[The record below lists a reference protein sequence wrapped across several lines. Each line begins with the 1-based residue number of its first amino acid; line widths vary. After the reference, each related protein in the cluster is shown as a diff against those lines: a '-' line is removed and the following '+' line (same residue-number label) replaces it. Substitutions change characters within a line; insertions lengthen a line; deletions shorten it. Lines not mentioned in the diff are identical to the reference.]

1 MKKGTSSLKRKLLL
15 VFLPLM
21 VIGLSIFLILS
32 YNISKSQ
39 LDEEIEHRIT
49 NLQDDA
55 ISQIEERF
63 ARHEQLAET
72 TASTISS
79 TGDSVSEEDYIQM
92 LENNIATNADTYGSG
107 IWFEPYEY
115 DEDREYFGP
124 YVYKDGE
131 DLVYTDV
138 YEETDYDYPSWD
150 WYTQAEGSEE
160 AVWGDPYYDDA
171 SGITMVTTTVP
182 FTDSSGNF
190 NGVVTADTDLTQ
202 IQQIISDIQIYDS
215 GWAFGFDNNGQIIAH
230 QDDSL
235 VMNST
240 ISETD
245 MFGDYADQLTGSEQG
260 QFTVDA
266 GDTTN
271 QVYYRTMPTTGW
283 TFGIAVPEDEIYASL
298 NDLLIQQLITGVVV
312 LLVLG
317 TGIYIFS
324 GRLSKPITTLR
335 EKMDDVAHGDLTVEA
350 HHQSN
355 DEIGYLYDHFNKMVQ
370 HMRELLQK
378 THESAE
384 VIRSSSENFSAVSE
398 ETTASNEEIQGTMNE
413 IAKGAQQS
421 SENLE
426 TMTDQ
431 MNQLSE
437 QIDSI
442 SDSSASMN
450 ELANEAVTV
459 NNKGLNQMDQLAEYS
474 NESKQQFNQAEN
486 VVQEL
491 NNQIQKISDFIHTIN
506 DISEQTNLLALN
518 ASIEAA
524 RAGEDGKGFAVVAEE
539 VRKLA
544 EQSSNSTEEIRKII
558 DDVKERSNEA
568 IHSMKEAKST
578 TDSQNE
584 VVDETVQV
592 FNDIGQA
599 VQNIT
604 ESVEQ
609 NVQAIQEMNQY
620 KDHVVG
626 SVQSISANI
635 QETAASNEEINATID
650 EQTNALQ
657 SLSESAEDLNESSEQ
672 LNKLINEFKLNQQ

>member
-1 MKKGTSSLKRKLLL
+1 M
-15 VFLPLM
+15 
-21 VIGLSIFLILS
+21 
-32 YNISKSQ
+32 
-39 LDEEIEHRIT
+39 

-63 ARHEQLAET
+63 ASHEQLAESL
-72 TASTISS
+72 ASTVTT
-79 TGDSVSEEDYIQM
+79 TGDSVSEDDYISM
-92 LENNIATNADTYGSG
+92 LENTITTNADTFGSG
-107 IWFEPYEY
+107 IWFEPYAYE
-115 DEDREYFGP
+115 DDREYFGP

-150 WYTQAEGSEE
+150 WYTQAEGSDS
-160 AVWGDPYYDDA
+160 AVWGDPYYDEA
-171 SGITMVTTTVP
+171 SDITMVTTTVP
-182 FTDSSGNF
+182 FTDSSGSF

-202 IQQIISDIQIYDS
+202 IQQIISDIQIYES

-240 ISETD
+240 IEESNA
-245 MFGDYADQLTGSEQG
+245 FGDYAEQITSNEQG
-260 QFTVDA
+260 QFTTDVN
-266 GDTTN
+266 GTTS

-283 TFGIAVPEDEIYASL
+283 TLGIAVPESEIYASL
-298 NDLLIQQLITGVVV
+298 NELLFQQLITGAII
-312 LLVLG
+312 LIVLG
-317 TGIYIFS
+317 AGIYIFS

-350 HHQSN
+350 HHKSN

-426 TMTDQ
+426 TMTQQ

-442 SDSSASMN
+442 SDSSANMN
-450 ELANEAVTV
+450 ELADEAVTV
-459 NNKGLNQMDQLAEYS
+459 NNKGLNQMDQLANYS
-474 NESKQQFNQAEN
+474 QESKQQFDQAEN

-491 NNQIQKISDFIHTIN
+491 NDQIQKISDFIHTIN

-524 RAGEDGKGFAVVAEE
+524 RAGEDGKGFAVVADE

-558 DDVKERSNEA
+558 DGVKDRSNEA
-568 IHSMKEAKST
+568 IRQMNDAKAT

-584 VVDETVQV
+584 VVDETIQV
-592 FNDIGQA
+592 FNDIGKA
-599 VQNIT
+599 VENIT

-609 NVQAIQEMNQY
+609 NVKAISDMNQY
-620 KDHVVG
+620 KDRVVG
-626 SVQSISANI
+626 SVESISSNI
-635 QETAASNEEINATID
+635 QETAASNQEINATID

-657 SLSESAEDLNESSEQ
+657 SLAESAEDLNQSSDQ
-672 LNKLINEFKLNQQ
+672 LNQLINEFKLDQNH